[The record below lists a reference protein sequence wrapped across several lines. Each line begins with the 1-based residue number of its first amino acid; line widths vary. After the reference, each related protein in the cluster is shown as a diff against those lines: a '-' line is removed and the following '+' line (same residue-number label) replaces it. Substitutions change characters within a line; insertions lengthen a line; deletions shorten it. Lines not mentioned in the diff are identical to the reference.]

1 MSEEKPEIAR
11 TANPSSSI
19 PGWVIDTISVS
30 GVGLTA
36 VSLLARILSGED
48 VPQSQYVAAILA
60 SIALTIPA
68 ALQRLGFTGPQS
80 LTAFVLIGI
89 FVSSATAWTQGGLV
103 GIGAAWIPAA
113 PLIIGMF
120 GTARQAILITIL
132 GAILLLTLYAAQDLG
147 WSDSVPS
154 IDPAH
159 MLINFLSILV
169 LGGLVGVLHA
179 RTRSRAEQVEREI
192 RQAMQTLAEQ
202 SGAALIVIRNDR
214 LRFFNDD
221 GRALLLVGPGDPT
234 GRLAKEVVPGELLAT
249 PIEGTDVPITSDSA
263 PTLWMEVKHRNIE
276 FLGAPALLISAWDAS
291 ERRRAEEERVRSE
304 ARLSEAL
311 RMEQLGR
318 LAGGVA
324 HDFNNLLVVILANA
338 SMVQEEGLSEEAREM
353 VGDIERA
360 GTRAA
365 DLVRQ
370 LLAYAGR
377 GGAAREEFDLWSLT
391 EDTIKVQRALARQ
404 RNISVDLGPRE
415 GSGQTASDV
424 SLVGQILTNL
434 LTNALHASADGSR
447 IRLRVWHGEL
457 TEAELDSARIC
468 SGAPGPVVFAS
479 VEDEGQGMSPE
490 VLDRIFDPFYTTR
503 TTGRGLGLAAVQGIL
518 QRLDGAMF
526 VQSEPGVGSTF
537 TIALPAAKTAT
548 TAAEIPDVDREGLP
562 NLDVN
567 WILVLDDEPLVRSQL
582 VRILARAG
590 LDARG
595 VGSVAE
601 AEDLLRQSRPQIA
614 LIDYLMPD
622 MPGDEALLRLRRIA
636 PGLPALLVSGYV
648 SPGAL
653 SSEAIFDG
661 QIAKPFAPAE
671 LVSIVQQ
678 HMEEKAADEVRETTD
693 GGANT

>member
-1 MSEEKPEIAR
+1 
-11 TANPSSSI
+11 
-19 PGWVIDTISVS
+19 
-30 GVGLTA
+30 
-36 VSLLARILSGED
+36 
-48 VPQSQYVAAILA
+48 
-60 SIALTIPA
+60 
-68 ALQRLGFTGPQS
+68 
-80 LTAFVLIGI
+80 
-89 FVSSATAWTQGGLV
+89 
-103 GIGAAWIPAA
+103 
-113 PLIIGMF
+113 
-120 GTARQAILITIL
+120 
-132 GAILLLTLYAAQDLG
+132 
-147 WSDSVPS
+147 
-154 IDPAH
+154 
-159 MLINFLSILV
+159 
-169 LGGLVGVLHA
+169 
-179 RTRSRAEQVEREI
+179 
-192 RQAMQTLAEQ
+192 
-202 SGAALIVIRNDR
+202 
-214 LRFFNDD
+214 
-221 GRALLLVGPGDPT
+221 
-234 GRLAKEVVPGELLAT
+234 
-249 PIEGTDVPITSDSA
+249 
-263 PTLWMEVKHRNIE
+263 
-276 FLGAPALLISAWDAS
+276 
-291 ERRRAEEERVRSE
+291 
-304 ARLSEAL
+304 
-311 RMEQLGR
+311 
-318 LAGGVA
+318 
-324 HDFNNLLVVILANA
+324 
-338 SMVQEEGLSEEAREM
+338 
-353 VGDIERA
+353 
-360 GTRAA
+360 
-365 DLVRQ
+365 
-370 LLAYAGR
+370 
-377 GGAAREEFDLWSLT
+377 
-391 EDTIKVQRALARQ
+391 
-404 RNISVDLGPRE
+404 
-415 GSGQTASDV
+415 
-424 SLVGQILTNL
+424 
-434 LTNALHASADGSR
+434 
-447 IRLRVWHGEL
+447 
-457 TEAELDSARIC
+457 
-468 SGAPGPVVFAS
+468 
-479 VEDEGQGMSPE
+479 MSPE